1 MGWQPPDDT
10 MTRRSVLLAAPMA
23 LVGAVS
29 IAPRAAGS
37 PPIGFC
43 VGTYGMKDLPI
54 DEAVRLIARTGY
66 DGVELSLMPEWQCD
80 PAKMSDGDR
89 RRLRALLDETR
100 LAVAALNEALLITAE
115 SRTRNLERLQ
125 LAADLAHY
133 LAPGDP
139 PVIET
144 MLGGRTVEWAA
155 SKQSIVDELGSW
167 AQLAER
173 HDVTVCFKP
182 HAGHAIH
189 NPARALETLRLV
201 GSARLKICYDYCH
214 MFVASESL
222 ESSLRALAPSLGFI
236 TLKDARW
243 TDTGHQFLLPG
254 DGDTD
259 YLLYF
264 RLLKELGY
272 RGWVA
277 AEVTAMIWRMPG
289 YDPAAAAHTAYAN
302 IAPFWRVAGLDRP
315 SRKPDHIR

>member
-1 MGWQPPDDT
+1 
-10 MTRRSVLLAAPMA
+10 MTRRSLLLAAPM

-29 IAPRAAGS
+29 IAARAAA

-43 VGTYGMKDLPI
+43 IGTYGMKDLPI
-54 DEAVRLIARTGY
+54 DVALRLIARIGY

-80 PAKMSDGDR
+80 PAKMSGGDR
-89 RRLRALLDETR
+89 RRLRALLGATR
-100 LAVAALNEALLITAE
+100 LAVAALNEALLITAD

-125 LAADLAHY
+125 RAADLAHY
-133 LAPGDP
+133 LAPDDP

-144 MLGGRTVEWAA
+144 MLGGKTSEWAT
-155 SKQSIVDELGSW
+155 SKQGIVDELGSW

-173 HDVTVCFKP
+173 HDVTVCLKP

-189 NPARALETLRLV
+189 NPDRALETLRLV
-201 GSARLKICYDYCH
+201 GSPRLKICYDYCH
-214 MFVASESL
+214 MFVASAPL
-222 ESSLRALAPSLGFI
+222 ESSLRALAPHLGFI

-243 TDTGHQFLLPG
+243 TDSGHQFLLPG

-259 YLLYF
+259 YARYF

-277 AEVTAMIWRMPG
+277 AEVTAMIWRQPG
-289 YDPAAAAHTAYAN
+289 YDPAAAARTAYAN
-302 IAPFWRVAGLDRP
+302 MAPFWKGAGLERP
-315 SRKPDHIR
+315 SRKPGAIR

>member
-1 MGWQPPDDT
+1 MGLHLPDHT

-29 IAPRAAGS
+29 MAPRSAA

-43 VGTYGMKDLPI
+43 IGTYGMKDLPI
-54 DEAVRLIARTGY
+54 DVALRLIARIGY
-66 DGVELSLMPEWQCD
+66 DGVELALMPEWPCD
-80 PAKMSDGDR
+80 PAKMSDADR
-89 RRLRALLDETR
+89 RRLRALLGETR

-133 LAPGDP
+133 LAPDDP

-144 MLGGRTVEWAA
+144 MLGGRTAEWAA

-173 HDVTVCFKP
+173 RDVTLCFKP

-201 GSARLKICYDYCH
+201 GSTTLKICYDYCH

-222 ESSLRALAPSLGFI
+222 ESSLRALATNLGFI

-259 YLLYF
+259 YPLYF

-277 AEVTAMIWRMPG
+277 AEVTAMIWRKPG
-289 YDPAAAAHTAYAN
+289 YDPAAAAQTAYAN
-302 IAPFWRVAGLDRP
+302 IAPFWKAAGLDRR
-315 SRKPDHIR
+315 SRQQDQIR